1 MNEREIDEALEPL
14 RELLKR
20 RETLGFERKVEF
32 TTKQNN
38 KTEVNL
44 MASFDFESLKQKI
57 TDTAGM
63 VKDKTVDL
71 AKTVAGKSSE
81 AARNVAGK
89 AQDMAKKARLNAEI
103 ASERD
108 GMKKKYLELGKL
120 YYEKYSADPDP
131 DFSEPVTAITQALE
145 RVAAKQAEIDALE
158 EEAGT
163 EEAGTEEAET
173 GETETDHIVDEV
185 EDTVEAA
192 ADQAADVAEEAAEE
206 ARKVYEDVVD
216 TVGKTQE
223 E

>member
-1 MNEREIDEALEPL
+1 MNEQEIDEALEPL

-57 TDTAGM
+57 ADTAGM

-89 AQDMAKKARLNAEI
+89 AQDVAKKARLNAEI

-131 DFSEPVTAITQALE
+131 DFSEPVTAITEALE

-158 EEAGT
+158 EEEAEPEGT
-163 EEAGTEEAET
+163 EPK
-173 GETETDHIVDEV
+173 ETETDHIVDEV

-206 ARKVYEDVVD
+206 AKKVYEDVVD
-216 TVGKTQE
+216 TVGKPQE
-223 E
+223 